1 MPKQLVKVPSLIY
14 TLKIESMEVHGKSQT
29 IDEKPQI
36 LDEILGNRVTGV
48 PLRDGKV
55 KLKSHEYT
63 FYASVMDGEEIEK
76 VKQYFVKSSIP
87 QAPIDN
93 NSEEEQIL
101 RPLRHSLGISK
112 AEIPTLKSV
121 ILETEKKNLELVA
134 RSDKQSSLPDF
145 PAQFQKVLALVDSKN
160 EAFDEK
166 KKENRNDKAFHQAVS
181 TKLTNM
187 TSRCSNDLV
196 PIEIDPKSHP
206 FDLKII
212 HEGRNISVMIH
223 NLKMTKQTNGE
234 HNVLMEIL
242 KNQRKLFVRFKSPL
256 EISKGL
262 TLVEFVSHETDLT
275 EEILKKC
282 FWIKPFRMMAENL
295 IVEELT
301 EKMTFEF
308 EKMGKNQNE
317 IFAVRASYRN
327 YLENELIHLKDY
339 LEIEFKLMKDLI
351 VITQNSLNADFLFR
365 AKISRISNTKVTL
378 EAIDYINEIEIIK
391 DSDGWSLLG
400 DKSIKIKM
408 FKFPICLQDIP
419 KCVYS
424 LKIQGIPA
432 KPVTKPDLLNDIFE
446 VDDESMTK
454 FKIRTKKLS
463 SNQVTLKTQKAKNFE
478 KVLLVHLEGFQS
490 LYENLEN
497 NVKYEGTIADID
509 DHEVIWIMLK
519 SMENDMNLM
528 LQILSTAMDLL
539 ANSKN
544 LNLDYKPKVGEICYF
559 KDDQELLRL
568 VITFVSQCNMQCC
581 QLYLILQGCC
591 D

>member
-87 QAPIDN
+87 QAPIDS

-101 RPLRHSLGISK
+101 RPLRHSLQESLGISK
-112 AEIPTLKSV
+112 PEIPTLKSV
-121 ILETEKKNLELVA
+121 ILDTEKKNLDLNA
-134 RSDKQSSLPDF
+134 KSDKQPFVPDF
-145 PAQFQKVLALVDSKN
+145 PTQFQKVLALVDSKN

-181 TKLTNM
+181 TKLTNI

-206 FDLKII
+206 CDLKII

-223 NLKMTKQTNGE
+223 NLKLTKQTSGE

-242 KNQRKLFVRFKSPL
+242 KNQRKLFVKFKSPL
-256 EISKGL
+256 EISKGP
-262 TLVEFVSHETDLT
+262 TLVEFVSHEVDLT

-327 YLENELIHLKDY
+327 Y
-339 LEIEFKLMKDLI
+339 
-351 VITQNSLNADFLFR
+351 
-365 AKISRISNTKVTL
+365 
-378 EAIDYINEIEIIK
+378 
-391 DSDGWSLLG
+391 
-400 DKSIKIKM
+400 
-408 FKFPICLQDIP
+408 
-419 KCVYS
+419 
-424 LKIQGIPA
+424 
-432 KPVTKPDLLNDIFE
+432 
-446 VDDESMTK
+446 
-454 FKIRTKKLS
+454 
-463 SNQVTLKTQKAKNFE
+463 
-478 KVLLVHLEGFQS
+478 
-490 LYENLEN
+490 
-497 NVKYEGTIADID
+497 
-509 DHEVIWIMLK
+509 
-519 SMENDMNLM
+519 
-528 LQILSTAMDLL
+528 
-539 ANSKN
+539 
-544 LNLDYKPKVGEICYF
+544 
-559 KDDQELLRL
+559 
-568 VITFVSQCNMQCC
+568 
-581 QLYLILQGCC
+581 
-591 D
+591 